1 MASTPAQ
8 QLEKIA
14 KQNGMQVIF
23 NTTYELFLHIEFIL
37 LIRYLASNELSMILN
52 NFQVSSMEFAKYM
65 DSVDPLKDFRKKFDY
80 PKRKTLP
87 VDTKGKVRREFI
99 YLCHNIIENV
109 VLRSKSIS
117 LMNFRCTKGRT
128 GRGMYLHGRKFSG
141 HTTET
146 SRILYEFSNESV
158 ERSVSE

>member
-1 MASTPAQ
+1 MSSFY
-8 QLEKIA
+8 IS
-14 KQNGMQVIF
+14 NF
-23 NTTYELFLHIEFIL
+23 
-37 LIRYLASNELSMILN
+37 RYLASNELSMILN

-99 YLCHNIIENV
+99 NLCHNITIENV

-158 ERSVSE
+158 ERSVSELEKQILLKF

>member
-1 MASTPAQ
+1 
-8 QLEKIA
+8 
-14 KQNGMQVIF
+14 
-23 NTTYELFLHIEFIL
+23 
-37 LIRYLASNELSMILN
+37 MILN

-87 VDTKGKVRREFI
+87 VDTKGKVRGEFI
-99 YLCHNIIENV
+99 NLCHNIHVNVTLENV

-128 GRGMYLHGRKFSG
+128 GRGMYLHGRKFAG

-158 ERSVSE
+158 ERSVSELEKQILLKFCS

>member
-1 MASTPAQ
+1 M
-8 QLEKIA
+8 
-14 KQNGMQVIF
+14 
-23 NTTYELFLHIEFIL
+23 
-37 LIRYLASNELSMILN
+37 IRYLASNELSMILN

-87 VDTKGKVRREFI
+87 VDTKGKVRGEFI
-99 YLCHNIIENV
+99 NLCHNITLENV

-117 LMNFRCTKGRT
+117 LMNFRCTKGRI

-146 SRILYEFSNESV
+146 IGILYEFSNESV
-158 ERSVSE
+158 ERSVSELEKQILLKF

>member
-1 MASTPAQ
+1 MSSFY
-8 QLEKIA
+8 IS
-14 KQNGMQVIF
+14 NS
-23 NTTYELFLHIEFIL
+23 
-37 LIRYLASNELSMILN
+37 RYLASNELSMILN

-87 VDTKGKVRREFI
+87 VDTKGKVRRELI
-99 YLCHNIIENV
+99 NLCHNIMQF
-109 VLRSKSIS
+109 LTSKPIS
-117 LMNFRCTKGRT
+117 LMNLRCTKGRI

-158 ERSVSE
+158 ERSVSELEKQIRLKSQLNY

>member
-1 MASTPAQ
+1 
-8 QLEKIA
+8 
-14 KQNGMQVIF
+14 
-23 NTTYELFLHIEFIL
+23 
-37 LIRYLASNELSMILN
+37 
-52 NFQVSSMEFAKYM
+52 M

-87 VDTKGKVRREFI
+87 VDTKGKVRGEFI
-99 YLCHNIIENV
+99 NLCHNIHVNVTLENV

-128 GRGMYLHGRKFSG
+128 GRGMYLHGRKFAG

-158 ERSVSE
+158 ERSVSELEKQILLKFCS